1 MRDLGIIVIVVGA
14 ALLLLKNAIS
24 GIGAQIE
31 NTLSSSWTGIAVIA
45 IGGVILLSESKKVKA
60 HV

>member
-1 MRDLGIIVIVVGA
+1 MRDLGIIVIVAGA

-31 NTLSSSWTGIAVIA
+31 TTLSSSWTGIAVIA
-45 IGGVILLSESKKVKA
+45 IGGILLLSESKKVKA